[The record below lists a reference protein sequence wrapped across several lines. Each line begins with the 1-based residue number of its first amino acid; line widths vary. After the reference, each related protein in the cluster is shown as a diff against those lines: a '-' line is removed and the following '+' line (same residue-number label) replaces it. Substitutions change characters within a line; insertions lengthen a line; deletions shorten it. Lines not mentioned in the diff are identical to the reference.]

1 MTPAS
6 IKPVVSLE
14 VLNQIDIRV
23 GTIIPVSDVPDS
35 GKLVQLRVGFGDHER
50 TIVAGM
56 KTERANPPAIA
67 GKQAPFVVNL
77 EPRRMRASCRKACCP
92 TLAMTTACVRC
103 WRCRRI
109 QCRMGPG
116 RARTC
121 ASASTPTPWRISTKR
136 TLRGRG
142 AAAGLFVRRESP
154 DEQNS
159 YRGTSPAAAPRR

>member
-56 KTERANPPAIA
+56 KTERANPQAIS

-136 TLRGRG
+136 TLRGKG
-142 AAAGLFVRRESP
+142 AGAGLSVRRESP
-154 DEQNS
+154 DGKNS
-159 YRGTSPAAAPRR
+159 CRRTSPVASLRC